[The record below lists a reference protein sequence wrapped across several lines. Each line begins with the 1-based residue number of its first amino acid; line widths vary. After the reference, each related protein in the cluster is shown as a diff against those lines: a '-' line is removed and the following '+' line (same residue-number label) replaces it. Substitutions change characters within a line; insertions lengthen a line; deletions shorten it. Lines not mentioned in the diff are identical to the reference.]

1 MKTAIAVIAAW
12 AFSFLPPLPC
22 GQTPYHEQCRVARP
36 KDWTVEERRHISDA
50 LDRLSAHEL
59 ARGILA
65 GARDNGYEGFQRYS
79 TDTRRNES
87 GEQVAKFSP
96 GFVLFDAKTIG
107 ITDAFFEMADV
118 RDPIAAYRLGDFVLL
133 HELIHAFD
141 DRQHSTAA
149 GFTAATGWLQQNGR
163 WAYTNRVSVSD
174 YNGIFAETLTL
185 YARGRYL
192 DAWTRDRGFA
202 TTLAVPLPRIQSL
215 ATPAEAFA
223 DILAHLILDSTAR
236 SYLKPSVV
244 AWFESDVFPALRA
257 RAMPR
262 TEVAGRPAAQAKP
275 GS

>member
-22 GQTPYHEQCRVARP
+22 EQTPHREQCRVARP
-36 KDWTVEERRHISDA
+36 KAWTPEERRQISDA
-50 LDRLSAHEL
+50 LDRLSANEL

-79 TDTRRNES
+79 TDTRRTES

-96 GFVLFDAKTIG
+96 GFVRFDAKTIG

-118 RDPIAAYRLGDFVLL
+118 RDPIATYRLDDFVLL

-141 DRQHSTAA
+141 DRQQSTAA
-149 GFTAATGWLQQNGR
+149 GFTAATGWQLQDGR
-163 WAYTNRVSVSD
+163 WVYTNRVSVSD
-174 YNGIFAETLTL
+174 YNGVFAETLTL

-202 TTLAVPLPRIQSL
+202 TTLAFPMPRIQSL
-215 ATPAEAFA
+215 ATPAESFA
-223 DILAHLILDSTAR
+223 DILAHLILDASAR
-236 SYLKPSVV
+236 SYIKPAVI
-244 AWFESDVFPALRA
+244 AWFESDVFPDLRTRAL
-257 RAMPR
+257 PR
-262 TEVAGRPAAQAKP
+262 TDVAGRNAPEAKP